1 MDDPG
6 SFEVVQIEDEIQF
19 LQENLPY
26 LVEPDQVIRNY
37 FKARKRLYFFLFLN
51 FVLEAVLTILVVKT
65 VVFAH

>member
-37 FKARKRLYFFLFLN
+37 FKARKRLYFFLFFN
-51 FVLEAVLTILVVKT
+51 FVLEALLTIFVVKT
-65 VVFAH
+65 VDFAQ